1 LLWISPFSLF
11 FRENFSPLNEK
22 GELIMKKIIAI
33 VGVVAVVGIVATA
46 GIIAY
51 RAKQDK

>member
-1 LLWISPFSLF
+1 
-11 FRENFSPLNEK
+11 
-22 GELIMKKIIAI
+22 MKKIIAI